1 MLLKQITMDSFN
13 QIISKI
19 FNGGVIN
26 IEEYFRLNSLLE
38 EQRYRLDDLGISSR
52 NYNYIR
58 DEMKLMPTK
67 GDKREVADLD
77 AIDFIW
83 LRIIQSLKKFGF
95 EKEQLQE
102 LRKILLADADV
113 PSLPK
118 IYESDIGKAV
128 LQGNAV
134 QVELNLNPGP
144 LTFRDIQNRVQNRV
158 SNSIKVNSVKFTWQI
173 TFLRAM
179 VLHALTH
186 RYNCGIFIWFEND
199 KPQLKFA
206 VDDGGN
212 DFDLHKFFPYH
223 YVYLN
228 FWTFIEELLSSKKT
242 DTSILKHL
250 PSEMQRNLLDAVKT
264 KTPFAKLFLKE
275 TEDLQNFEIQES
287 RDLPIKSIIE
297 KTIYEHPDQ
306 DLLIKMRNGEKK
318 LVKQTIYLKR
328 K

>member
-1 MLLKQITMDSFN
+1 MDSFN

-38 EQRYRLDDLGISSR
+38 EQRYRLDDMGISSR

-67 GDKREVADLD
+67 GDKREVANLD

-83 LRIIQSLKKFGF
+83 LRFIQTLKKFGF

-102 LRKILLADADV
+102 LRKILLADADAL
-113 PSLPK
+113 PLPK
-118 IYESDIGKAV
+118 IYEGDLGKAV
-128 LQGNAV
+128 LQGNV
-134 QVELNLNPGP
+134 VRVELNLNPGL
-144 LTFRDIQNRVQNRV
+144 LTFKDLQNRV

-199 KPQLKFA
+199 KPQLKFV

-228 FWTFIEELLSSKKT
+228 FWTFIEELLNSKKT

-250 PSEMQRNLLDAVKT
+250 PSEMQKNLLSAVKT
-264 KTPFAKLFLKE
+264 KTPFAKLFLQE
-275 TEDLQNFEIQES
+275 LEDLKNFETQES
-287 RDLPIKSIIE
+287 HDLPIKSIIE
-297 KTIYEHPDQ
+297 KAVYEHPDQ

-318 LVKQTIYLKR
+318 LLRQIIYK
-328 K
+328 KKNQ